1 MPRREDLETI
11 MVLGSGPIKIGQAAE
26 FDFSGS
32 QAVRALREDGYKVIL
47 VNSNPATIQNDPE
60 MADVVYIEPLLPDTV
75 RAILE
80 AERPDALLAGM
91 GGQTALNI
99 ASELAHDGSLER
111 LGVELI
117 GSDLDAIDKA
127 EDRDLFNEVCTS
139 IGLPICTSVA
149 CNTME
154 EVLAAADFLG
164 SWPLLIRPAFTLG
177 GLGGGTARDVGEL
190 VEIATLG
197 LRNSRIN
204 QVLIEESIL
213 GWQELEYEVMRDE
226 ADNAT
231 IVCTMEN
238 IDPMG
243 VHTGESVVVAPLQS
257 FSDVDHQILR
267 DHALRLIRALNIK
280 GGCDV
285 QFAFNQATGEVRVI
299 EVNPRVSRSSAL
311 ASKTTGY
318 PIARMAAKIA
328 VGYTLDE
335 LPNPI
340 TGEGTTAAFEPTL
353 DYCVVKIP
361 RWPFDKFR
369 TADRTLGTSMKSTG
383 EVMAIGRCF
392 EEAFL
397 KAWAS
402 LEQGVAHPRP
412 LTRADESDGEDQ
424 LERAEEPLP
433 EHTLIDWLTV
443 ATDRRM
449 GALLEAFRRGWSI
462 ERVHELTRMTRWF
475 LHRFKRLADMEA
487 EITAQGVAPE
497 QINAEDMRRWKA
509 HGFTDAH
516 IADALAGFPAAGPT
530 SLAKGRDE
538 AAVMARRHALKVHPV
553 YRMVDSCAAEFAA
566 ATPYYYST
574 YEPLGHDGI
583 DLLPGLEDRTKER
596 VVTIGSGPIRI
607 GQGIEFDYG
616 CVHAVNAIRAAG
628 KDAVLIN
635 NNPET
640 VSTDF
645 DTSDRL
651 YFEPLILEHVA
662 EVLLREQAH
671 GILLQFGGQT
681 AINLALPLETRRPLL
696 AASGANVGTLGTS
709 CDAIDEA
716 SDRER
721 FEAFAKRVGLRMPRG
736 ATGTTSDDVR
746 RAVESIGFPVL
757 IRPSYVLGGR
767 GMEILSNQTQLDAYL
782 AEAFFA
788 PDRPLLVDEYLG
800 HATELDV
807 DAACDG
813 EDVLVGAVME
823 HLEEAGIH
831 SGDSTCFIPTQ
842 NVSEEILVQ
851 VEEQTRIIGLG
862 LGIVGCYNIQ
872 FAIQDETLYVLEV
885 NPRSSR
891 TVPFVA
897 KSSGLPLAR
906 IAANVTIGQPLAQQ
920 EIPKRVTGHVC
931 VKAPVFPFIKLRG
944 LDPAPGPEM
953 KSTGEVFGS
962 DEDPAMA
969 YLKAR
974 LATEVP
980 VANGGGV
987 YLTVRDED
995 KADIVDLARD
1005 LVDLGYELYATPGTA
1020 DGIRG
1025 AGLAVTTVYRIA
1037 EPQHPD
1043 ALDIMREGR
1052 VQFIVNIPTVSGGA
1066 VRDGNMMRRLAVEL
1080 NIPFV
1085 TTLRGAVME
1094 VAAMSVL
1101 AKGDPRPRRLEV
1113 HY

>member
-1 MPRREDLETI
+1 MPRRDDLKTI
-11 MVLGSGPIKIGQAAE
+11 LVLGSGPIKIGQAAE

-32 QAVRALREDGYKVIL
+32 QAVRALREDGYEVIL

-60 MADVVYIEPLLPDTV
+60 MADKVYIEPLLPDTV
-75 RAILE
+75 RRILE
-80 AERPDALLAGM
+80 IEKPCALLAGM

-99 ASELAHDGSLER
+99 ASELAHDGSLDR

-127 EDRDLFNEVCTS
+127 EDRELFNQVCDS
-139 IGLPICTSVA
+139 IGLPISEAIA
-149 CNTME
+149 CNTMD
-154 EVLAAADFLG
+154 EVISAAESIGA
-164 SWPLLIRPAFTLG
+164 WPVLIRPAFTLG
-177 GLGGGTARDVGEL
+177 GLGGGTAWDIGQL

-213 GWQELEYEVMRDE
+213 GWQELEYEVMRDG

-243 VHTGESVVVAPLQS
+243 VHTGESTVVAPLQS
-257 FSDVDHQILR
+257 FSDADHQILR
-267 DHALRLIRALNIK
+267 DQALSLIRALNIK
-280 GGCDV
+280 GGCNV
-285 QFAFNQATGEVRVI
+285 QFAFNQFTGEIRVI

-311 ASKTTGY
+311 ASKATGY

-369 TADRTLGTSMKSTG
+369 TADRVLGTSMKSTG
-383 EVMAIGRCF
+383 EVMAIGRNF

-402 LEQGVAHPRP
+402 LEQGCAHPRP
-412 LTRADESDGEDQ
+412 LTRADESEGEGMAD
-424 LERAEEPLP
+424 RALTALP
-433 EHTLIDWLTV
+433 DSILVEWCRV

-449 GALLEAFRRGWSI
+449 GALIEAFRRGWSV
-462 ERVHELTRMTRWF
+462 EKVHEITRITRWF
-475 LHRFKRLADMEA
+475 LYRFENIAKMEK
-487 EITAQGVAPE
+487 EITQTSALPTELTRE
-497 QINAEDMRRWKA
+497 QLLHWKS
-509 HGFTDAH
+509 HGFSDNH
-516 IADALAGFPAAGPT
+516 IADALAGFPASGPR
-530 SLAKGRDE
+530 SIPVGRNE
-538 AAVMARRHALKVHPV
+538 EAVMSRRHALSLHPR

-566 ATPYYYST
+566 KTPYYYST
-574 YEPLGHDGI
+574 YELDNASGI
-583 DLLPGLEDRTKER
+583 DLLPDMEARTKER
-596 VVTIGSGPIRI
+596 LVTVGSGPIRI

-616 CVHAVNAIRAAG
+616 CVHAVKAIREAG
-628 KDAVLIN
+628 KDAIIIN

-651 YFEPLILEHVA
+651 YFDPLTLEYVS
-662 EVLLREQAH
+662 EILLRERAH

-681 AINLALPLETRRPLL
+681 AINLALPLNERLPLL
-696 AASGANVGTLGTS
+696 KPMGLDLSIMGTS
-709 CDAIDEA
+709 CDAVDEA

-721 FEAFAKRVGLRMPRG
+721 FEAFAKRSGLRMPNG
-736 ATGTTSDDVR
+736 TTGTTAEDIRNAAMD
-746 RAVESIGFPVL
+746 IGFPVL

-767 GMEILSNQTQLDAYL
+767 GMEILSNEQQLNAYLEEAYL
-782 AEAFFA
+782 A
-788 PDRPLLVDEYLG
+788 PDKPLLVDDYLG
-800 HATELDV
+800 HATEIDV

-813 EDVLVGAVME
+813 TDVLVGAIME

-831 SGDSTCFIPTQ
+831 SGDSTCFIPAQ
-842 NVSEEILVQ
+842 NISESMLAKIA
-851 VEEQTRIIGLG
+851 EQTKIIGLG
-862 LGIVGCYNIQ
+862 LKIKGCYNIQ
-872 FAIQDETLYVLEV
+872 FALQGDDLYVLEV

-897 KSSGLPLAR
+897 KATGLPMAR
-906 IAANVTIGQPLAQQ
+906 IAANITIGIPLSEQD
-920 EIPKRVTGHVC
+920 IPRRTTGQIC

-953 KSTGEVFGS
+953 KSTGEVYGS
-962 DEDPAMA
+962 DVSADKA

-980 VANGGGV
+980 VATSGGV
-987 YLTVRDED
+987 YLTVRNED
-995 KADIVDLARD
+995 KQGLIPIAQE
-1005 LVDLGYELYATPGTA
+1005 LVDLGFNVFATPGTC
-1020 DGIRG
+1020 DTLRQ
-1025 AGLAVTTVYRIA
+1025 AGVPVSVAYRIA
-1037 EPQHPD
+1037 DKNHPD
-1043 ALDIMREGR
+1043 ALDLMHKGE
-1052 VQFIVNIPTVSGGA
+1052 VSFIVNVPTISGGA

-1085 TTLRGAVME
+1085 TTLRGAKME
-1094 VAAMSVL
+1094 VAATRARLSGPL
-1101 AKGDPRPRRLEV
+1101 EPRRLTV

>member
-257 FSDVDHQILR
+257 FSDADHQVLR

-280 GGCDV
+280 GGCNV

-433 EHTLIDWLTV
+433 EHTLIDWLTI

-487 EITAQGVAPE
+487 EISAQGVAPD
-497 QINAEDMRRWKA
+497 QLNADDLRRWKA

-530 SLAKGRDE
+530 SLPAGRNE

-566 ATPYYYST
+566 ATPYY
-574 YEPLGHDGI
+574 
-583 DLLPGLEDRTKER
+583 
-596 VVTIGSGPIRI
+596 
-607 GQGIEFDYG
+607 
-616 CVHAVNAIRAAG
+616 
-628 KDAVLIN
+628 
-635 NNPET
+635 
-640 VSTDF
+640 
-645 DTSDRL
+645 
-651 YFEPLILEHVA
+651 
-662 EVLLREQAH
+662 
-671 GILLQFGGQT
+671 
-681 AINLALPLETRRPLL
+681 
-696 AASGANVGTLGTS
+696 
-709 CDAIDEA
+709 
-716 SDRER
+716 
-721 FEAFAKRVGLRMPRG
+721 
-736 ATGTTSDDVR
+736 
-746 RAVESIGFPVL
+746 
-757 IRPSYVLGGR
+757 
-767 GMEILSNQTQLDAYL
+767 
-782 AEAFFA
+782 
-788 PDRPLLVDEYLG
+788 
-800 HATELDV
+800 
-807 DAACDG
+807 
-813 EDVLVGAVME
+813 
-823 HLEEAGIH
+823 
-831 SGDSTCFIPTQ
+831 
-842 NVSEEILVQ
+842 
-851 VEEQTRIIGLG
+851 
-862 LGIVGCYNIQ
+862 
-872 FAIQDETLYVLEV
+872 
-885 NPRSSR
+885 
-891 TVPFVA
+891 
-897 KSSGLPLAR
+897 
-906 IAANVTIGQPLAQQ
+906 
-920 EIPKRVTGHVC
+920 
-931 VKAPVFPFIKLRG
+931 
-944 LDPAPGPEM
+944 
-953 KSTGEVFGS
+953 
-962 DEDPAMA
+962 
-969 YLKAR
+969 
-974 LATEVP
+974 
-980 VANGGGV
+980 
-987 YLTVRDED
+987 
-995 KADIVDLARD
+995 
-1005 LVDLGYELYATPGTA
+1005 
-1020 DGIRG
+1020 
-1025 AGLAVTTVYRIA
+1025 
-1037 EPQHPD
+1037 
-1043 ALDIMREGR
+1043 
-1052 VQFIVNIPTVSGGA
+1052 
-1066 VRDGNMMRRLAVEL
+1066 
-1080 NIPFV
+1080 
-1085 TTLRGAVME
+1085 
-1094 VAAMSVL
+1094 
-1101 AKGDPRPRRLEV
+1101 
-1113 HY
+1113 

>member
-1 MPRREDLETI
+1 

-32 QAVRALREDGYKVIL
+32 QAVRALREDGYEVIL

-60 MADVVYIEPLLPDTV
+60 MADKVYIEPLLSSSIK
-75 RAILE
+75 RILE
-80 AERPDALLAGM
+80 IEKPCALLAGM

-99 ASELAHDGSLER
+99 ASELAHSGVLDE

-127 EDRDLFNEVCTS
+127 EDRDLFNKVCDS
-139 IGLPICTSVA
+139 INLPISEAIA
-149 CNTME
+149 CKSMD
-154 EVLAAADFLG
+154 EVISAAEQIG
-164 SWPLLIRPAFTLG
+164 TWPLLIRPAFTLG
-177 GLGGGTARDVGEL
+177 GLGGGTAWNIGEL

-226 ADNAT
+226 ADNAI

-243 VHTGESVVVAPLQS
+243 VHTGESTVVAPLQS
-257 FSDVDHQILR
+257 FSDQDHQILR
-267 DHALRLIRALNIK
+267 DQALRLIRALNIK
-280 GGCDV
+280 GGCNV
-285 QFAFNQATGEVRVI
+285 QFAFNQFTGEIRVI

-311 ASKTTGY
+311 ASKATGY
-318 PIARMAAKIA
+318 PIARIAAKIA

-340 TGEGTTAAFEPTL
+340 TGDGTTAAFEPTL

-383 EVMAIGRCF
+383 EVMAIGRNF

-402 LEQGVAHPRP
+402 LEQGCPHPRP
-412 LTRADESDGEDQ
+412 LTKADESEGDTMA
-424 LERAEEPLP
+424 ERANEPLP
-433 EHTLIDWLTV
+433 DATLVDWCKI

-449 GALLEAFRRGWSI
+449 GALIEAFRRGWTV
-462 ERVHELTRMTRWF
+462 EQVHEITRITRWF
-475 LHRFKRLADMEA
+475 LYRFEKIAHIEKEMVKLSCNPTEINVELLREWKSNGFADS
-487 EITAQGVAPE
+487 
-497 QINAEDMRRWKA
+497 
-509 HGFTDAH
+509 H
-516 IADALAGFPAAGPT
+516 IADALNSFPPAGYK
-530 SLAKGRDE
+530 SLPRGRDE
-538 AAVMARRHALKVHPV
+538 DSVMRRRHSLSLHPN

-566 ATPYYYST
+566 KTPYYYST
-574 YEPLGHDGI
+574 YEPNTKQGI
-583 DLLPGLEDRTKER
+583 DHVPNLAKMDKER
-596 VVTIGSGPIRI
+596 YVAIGSGPIRI

-616 CVHAVNAIRAAG
+616 CVHAVMAIRDAG
-628 KDAVLIN
+628 KDAILIN

-651 YFEPLILEHVA
+651 YFEPLTLECVT

-671 GILLQFGGQT
+671 AILLQFGGQT
-681 AINLALPLETRRPLL
+681 AINLSQPLEKRLPELSK
-696 AASGANVGTLGTS
+696 SGLNLQIAGTS

-721 FEAFAKRVGLRMPRG
+721 FEKFAKRAGLTMPRG
-736 ATGTTSDDVR
+736 ATGLTSNDVR
-746 RAVESIGFPVL
+746 NAVEKIGYPVL

-767 GMEILSNQTQLDAYL
+767 GMEILSNDEQLDAYL
-782 AEAFFA
+782 AEAYLA
-788 PDRPLLVDEYLG
+788 PDKPLLVDEYLG
-800 HATELDV
+800 HATEIDV
-807 DAACDG
+807 DAASDG
-813 EDVLVGAVME
+813 KEVLIGAIME

-842 NVSEEILVQ
+842 NISEEMLELIR
-851 VEEQTRIIGLG
+851 EQTIKIGLG
-862 LGIVGCYNIQ
+862 LNIIGCFNIQ
-872 FAIQDETLYVLEV
+872 FAIQGDVLYVLEV

-906 IAANVTIGQPLAQQ
+906 IAAKITIGIPLSEQT
-920 EIPKRVTGHVC
+920 IPVRTSGNVC

-962 DEDPAMA
+962 HAYADVA

-980 VANGGGV
+980 VAQGGGV
-987 YLTVRDED
+987 YLTVRDDD
-995 KADIVDLARD
+995 KQNLVPIAKDLIE
-1005 LVDLGYELYATPGTA
+1005 LGFTIYATPGTA
-1020 DGIRG
+1020 DMLREKD
-1025 AGLAVTTVYRIA
+1025 VPVEVVYRIR
-1037 EPQHPD
+1037 ERMHPD
-1043 ALDIMREGR
+1043 ALDLMRQGR
-1052 VQFIVNIPTVSGGA
+1052 ISFIVNVPTISGGA

-1085 TTLRGAVME
+1085 TTIRGAVME
-1094 VAAMSVL
+1094 VAAIAAMM
-1101 AKGDPRPRRLEV
+1101 KGEMEPVRLQV
-1113 HY
+1113 NY

>member
-11 MVLGSGPIKIGQAAE
+11 LVLGSGPIKIGQAAE

-32 QAVRALREDGYKVIL
+32 QAVQALREDGYKVIL

-60 MADVVYIEPLLPDTV
+60 MADKVYIEPLLPDTI
-75 RAILE
+75 RRILE
-80 AERPDALLAGM
+80 IERPDALLAGM

-99 ASELAHDGSLER
+99 ASELAHAGVLDE

-127 EDRDLFNEVCTS
+127 EDRDLFNQVCLG
-139 IGLPICTSVA
+139 IDLPISEAIA
-149 CNTME
+149 CNSMD
-154 EVLAAADFLG
+154 EVLAAADEIG
-164 SWPLLIRPAFTLG
+164 SWPILIRPAFTLG
-177 GLGGGTARDVGEL
+177 GLGGGTAWNTGEL

-197 LRNSRIN
+197 LRNSRIG

-213 GWQELEYEVMRDE
+213 GWQEYEYEVMRDT

-243 VHTGESVVVAPLQS
+243 VHTGESTVVAPVQS
-257 FSDVDHQILR
+257 LSDRDHMQLR
-267 DHALRLIRALNIK
+267 DMSLSLIRELNIK
-280 GGCDV
+280 GGCNV
-285 QFAFNQATGEVRVI
+285 QFAVNQSTGEVRVI

-311 ASKTTGY
+311 ASKATGY

-402 LEQGVAHPRP
+402 LEQGAPHPRP
-412 LTRADESDGEDQ
+412 LTRADESEGEGMA
-424 LERAEEPLP
+424 ERAYEQLP
-433 EHTLIDWLTV
+433 DNVLIDWLRI

-449 GALLEAFRRGWSI
+449 GAVMEAFRRGWSI
-462 ERVHELTRMTRWF
+462 ERVHEITRITRWF
-475 LHRFKRLADMEA
+475 LYGFQRIANVEN
-487 EITAQGVAPE
+487 EIVSRACNPRDLSPE
-497 QINAEDMRRWKA
+497 ELRKWKSF
-509 HGFTDAH
+509 GFSDGH
-516 IADALAGFPAAGPT
+516 IADALSGFPASGLKEVAENK
-530 SLAKGRDE
+530 SE
-538 AAVMARRHALKVHPV
+538 QAVMKARHSHAVHPIF
-553 YRMVDSCAAEFAA
+553 RMVDSCAAEFAA
-566 ATPYYYST
+566 KTPYYYST
-574 YEPLGHDGI
+574 YEPHGDNRI
-583 DLLPGLEDRTKER
+583 DILPDLENR
-596 VVTIGSGPIRI
+596 VKRRQVVIGSGPIRI

-616 CVHAVNAIRAAG
+616 CVHAVKAIREAG
-628 KDAVLIN
+628 MDAVLMN

-651 YFEPLILEHVA
+651 YFEPLTLEYVT
-662 EVLLREQAH
+662 EVLMRENAH

-681 AINLALPLETRRPLL
+681 AINLALPLEARLPVLNMDL
-696 AASGANVGTLGTS
+696 EILGTS

-721 FEAFAKRVGLRMPRG
+721 FEAFAERIGLQMPRG
-736 ATGTTSDDVR
+736 ATGTSADDVR
-746 RAVESIGFPVL
+746 SAVEKIGYPVL

-767 GMEILSNQTQLDAYL
+767 GMEILANEKQLEAYL
-782 AEAFFA
+782 AEAYLA
-788 PDRPLLVDEYLG
+788 PDKPLLVDEYLG
-800 HATELDV
+800 HAIELDV
-807 DAACDG
+807 DAASDG
-813 EDVLVGAVME
+813 KEVLIGAVME

-842 NVSEEILVQ
+842 NISDEMLERVR
-851 VEEQTRIIGLG
+851 EQTKKIGIGLK
-862 LGIVGCYNIQ
+862 IHGCFNIQ
-872 FAIQDETLYVLEV
+872 FAIQGDNLYCLEV

-897 KSSGLPLAR
+897 KATGVPMAR
-906 IAANVTIGQPLAQQ
+906 IAA
-920 EIPKRVTGHVC
+920 RVTLGIELSEQNIPEATSGHVA
-931 VKAPVFPFIKLRG
+931 VKAPVFPFIKLQG

-953 KSTGEVFGS
+953 KSTGEVYGS
-962 DEDPAMA
+962 DLRADVA

-974 LATEVP
+974 LATEIP
-980 VANGGGV
+980 VAKEGGA

-995 KADIVDLARD
+995 KEGLIPVAKQLQEMGFTI
-1005 LVDLGYELYATPGTA
+1005 YATPGTA
-1020 DGIRG
+1020 DSIRANG
-1025 AGLAVTTVYRIA
+1025 VEVQTVYRIA
-1037 EPQHPD
+1037 DRKHPD
-1043 ALDIMREGR
+1043 ALDLMRKGQ
-1052 VQFIVNIPTVSGGA
+1052 VSFIVNVPTVSGGA
-1066 VRDGNMMRRLAVEL
+1066 VRDGNMMRRLAVEM

-1085 TTLRGAVME
+1085 TTMSGAIME
-1094 VAAMSVL
+1094 VSAIKANREVDLVPM
-1101 AKGDPRPRRLEV
+1101 RLKV
-1113 HY
+1113 NY

>member
-1 MPRREDLETI
+1 MPRRDDIETI
-11 MVLGSGPIKIGQAAE
+11 LVLGSGPIKIGQAAE

-32 QAVRALREDGYKVIL
+32 QAVKALREDGYRVIL

-60 MADVVYIEPLLPDTV
+60 MADIVYIEPLLPETIK
-75 RAILE
+75 RIME
-80 AERPDALLAGM
+80 IERPCALLAGM

-99 ASELAHDGSLER
+99 ASELAHNGTLEE
-111 LGVELI
+111 LGIELI

-127 EDRDLFNEVCTS
+127 EDRQLFNDVCES
-139 IGLPICTSVA
+139 IGLPLSEAIACT
-149 CNTME
+149 TMG
-154 EVLAAADFLG
+154 EVIAAAEHLA
-164 SWPLLIRPAFTLG
+164 SWPILIRPAFTLG
-177 GLGGGTARDVGEL
+177 GLGGGTAWDMGQL
-190 VEIATLG
+190 VEIATQG
-197 LRNSRIN
+197 LRNSRIS

-213 GWQELEYEVMRDE
+213 GWQELEYEVMRDD
-226 ADNAT
+226 ADNAI

-243 VHTGESVVVAPLQS
+243 VHTGESTVVAPLQS
-257 FSDVDHQILR
+257 FSDADHQILR
-267 DHALRLIRALNIK
+267 DQALRLIRALNIK
-280 GGCDV
+280 GGCNV
-285 QFAFNQATGEVRVI
+285 QFAFNQSTGEIRVI

-311 ASKTTGY
+311 ASKATGY
-318 PIARMAAKIA
+318 PIARMGAKIA

-383 EVMAIGRCF
+383 EVMAIGRNF

-402 LEQGVAHPRP
+402 LEQGYAHPRP
-412 LTRADESDGEDQ
+412 LTRADESEGEGMASRA
-424 LERAEEPLP
+424 LEELP
-433 EHTLIDWLTV
+433 DSLLVEWCRV

-449 GALLEAFRRGWSI
+449 GALIEAFRRGWSV
-462 ERVHELTRMTRWF
+462 EKVHEITRITKWF
-475 LHRFKRLADMEA
+475 LYRFENIAQME
-487 EITAQGVAPE
+487 G
-497 QINAEDMRRWKA
+497 QISATESSPSQLEYSQIRNWKS
-509 HGFTDAH
+509 HGFSDAH
-516 IADALAGFPAAGPT
+516 IADALAKFPASGPK
-530 SLAKGRDE
+530 SLPSSRNEQAI
-538 AAVMARRHALKVHPV
+538 MLRRHELGLHPK

-566 ATPYYYST
+566 KTPYYYST
-574 YEPLGHDGI
+574 YEINDDLGI
-583 DLLPGLEDRTKER
+583 DKLSDLKNRTKQR
-596 VVTIGSGPIRI
+596 LVTIGSGPIRI

-616 CVHAVNAIRAAG
+616 CVHAVKAIREAG
-628 KDAVLIN
+628 HDAILIN

-651 YFEPLILEHVA
+651 YFEPLTLEYVS
-662 EVLLREQAH
+662 EILLRENAH

-681 AINLALPLETRRPLL
+681 AINLAEPLQQRMPHLETLGL
-696 AASGANVGTLGTS
+696 DLSIMGTS

-716 SDRER
+716 SDRDR
-721 FEAFAKRVGLRMPRG
+721 FEKFAKRNGIRMPRG
-736 ATGTTSDDVR
+736 QTGTTADDVR
-746 RAVESIGFPVL
+746 EAVKTIGFPVL

-767 GMEILSNQTQLDAYL
+767 GMEILSNDKQVDAYL
-782 AEAFFA
+782 EEAYLA
-788 PDRPLLVDEYLG
+788 PDKPLLIDEYLG

-807 DAACDG
+807 DAAADG
-813 EDVLVGAVME
+813 EQVLVGAIME
-823 HLEEAGIH
+823 HLEQAGIH

-842 NVSEEILVQ
+842 NISQEMLKRVD
-851 VEEQTRIIGLG
+851 EQTRIIGLK
-862 LGIVGCYNIQ
+862 LKIKGCYNIQ
-872 FAIQDETLYVLEV
+872 FAIQGDNLYCLEV

-897 KSSGLPLAR
+897 KSTGLPMAR
-906 IAANVTIGQPLAQQ
+906 IAARITIGIPLSQQ
-920 EIPKRVTGHVC
+920 EIPRRTTGHVC

-962 DEDPAMA
+962 DLRADLA

-974 LATEVP
+974 LATEIP
-980 VANGGGV
+980 VATEGGA
-987 YLTVRDED
+987 YLTVREED
-995 KADIVDLARD
+995 KAALIPIAQALI
-1005 LVDLGYELYATPGTA
+1005 GMNFTIFATPGTA
-1020 DGIRG
+1020 DVLRKANIP
-1025 AGLAVTTVYRIA
+1025 VTTSYRIA
-1037 EPQHPD
+1037 ERMHPD
-1043 ALDIMREGR
+1043 SLDIMRKGD
-1052 VQFIVNIPTVSGGA
+1052 VNFIVNVPTISGGA

-1085 TTLRGAVME
+1085 TTMRGAVME
-1094 VAAMSVL
+1094 VAAMKARL
-1101 AKGDPRPRRLEV
+1101 DNNLEPRRLEV